1 MDAARLPTRNDFASL
16 RLPESEAE
24 IEAFDW
30 KAFPP
35 AIANRKNSFFLIVDA
50 ATGLS
55 GKVVT
60 WTTFIHG
67 EVDGVLFAEH
77 VTVEEGGVAK
87 GRVFC
92 RTMTVMGKVEAD
104 VICDTLHV
112 RGQGVLSGAVRHKSV
127 KIEGDG
133 QVTGSF
139 ARRGRSDDGGRAAAS
154 GR

>member
-1 MDAARLPTRNDFASL
+1 MKWAFACL
-16 RLPESEAE
+16 HVPETEAE
-24 IEAFDW
+24 VEAFDW
-30 KAFPP
+30 ASFPP
-35 AIANRKNSFFLIVDA
+35 AIANRKNKFFLIVDA

-60 WTTFIHG
+60 WTAFVHG
-67 EVDGVLFAEH
+67 EVDGLLFAEH
-77 VTVEEGGVAK
+77 VTVEESGILK
-87 GRVFC
+87 GQVFC

-112 RGQGVLSGAVRHKSV
+112 RGQGVLSGEVRHKSV

-133 QVTGSF
+133 QVTGRF
-139 ARRGRSDDGGRAAAS
+139 ARRGGDGDRPLLAGRA

>member
-1 MDAARLPTRNDFASL
+1 MKYDFAAL
-16 RLPESEAE
+16 RLPESETE
-24 IEAFDW
+24 LDGFDW

-35 AIANRKNSFFLIVDA
+35 AIANRKNNFFLIVDA
-50 ATGLS
+50 STGLS

-67 EVDGVLFAEH
+67 QVDGILFAEH
-77 VTVEEGGVAK
+77 VTVEEGGIVK

-112 RGQGVLSGAVRHKSV
+112 RGQGILSGAVRHKSV
-127 KIEGDG
+127 KIEGEG

-139 ARRGRSDDGGRAAAS
+139 ACRSRRPDAGRAA
-154 GR
+154 GH

>member
-1 MDAARLPTRNDFASL
+1 MKCDFTAL
-16 RLPESEAE
+16 RLPESDAE
-24 IEAFDW
+24 IDDFDW

-35 AIANRKNSFFLIVDA
+35 AVASRKSNFFLIVDA
-50 ATGLS
+50 STGLG

-67 EVDGVLFAEH
+67 QVDGILFAEH
-77 VTVEEGGVAK
+77 VTVEEGGIVK

-104 VICDTLHV
+104 VVCDTLHV
-112 RGQGVLSGAVRHKSV
+112 RGQGVLSGSVRHKSV
-127 KIEGDG
+127 KIEGEG

-139 ARRGRSDDGGRAAAS
+139 ACRSRKPDGRRAAA

>member
-1 MDAARLPTRNDFASL
+1 MKCELAAL
-16 RLPESEAE
+16 RPPESEAE

-30 KAFPP
+30 KAFAP
-35 AIANRKNSFFLIVDA
+35 AIANAKNKFFLIIDA
-50 ATGLS
+50 ASGLS

-60 WTTFIHG
+60 WTAFIHG
-67 EVDGVLFAEH
+67 EVDGILFAEH
-77 VTVEEGGVAK
+77 VTVEEGGLVK

-92 RTMTVMGKVEAD
+92 RAMTVMGRVEAD

-112 RGQGVLSGAVRHKSV
+112 RGQGILSGAVRHKSV

-139 ARRGRSDDGGRAAAS
+139 ARRGRGEPDGPKAVAGGR
-154 GR
+154 

>member
-1 MDAARLPTRNDFASL
+1 MKSDFAAL
-16 RLPESEAE
+16 RPPEGEAE
-24 IEAFDW
+24 IDAFDW
-30 KAFPP
+30 ATFPP
-35 AIANRKNSFFLIVDA
+35 AVANRKNSFFLIVDA
-50 ATGLS
+50 ASGLA

-67 EVDGVLFAEH
+67 QVDGILFAEH
-77 VTVEEGGVAK
+77 VTVEEGGIVK

-92 RTMTVMGKVEAD
+92 RTMTVMGRVEAD

-112 RGQGVLSGAVRHKSV
+112 RGQGILSGAVRHKSV

-139 ARRGRSDDGGRAAAS
+139 ACRTRKPEKGRAAAA